1 MRDSQT
7 GSLPRVA
14 RWCRNSHPTRA
25 ALSWSFPQRNR
36 LISGLADAVIVVE
49 APRRSGALITADHAL
64 SQGRECF
71 LVPGMVGQKSA
82 EGALRYLRGYHGQAR
97 IVVDLPLLME
107 DLGFVVDV
115 RPGANPRALA
125 VGETEKRIAALVIG
139 GTSTVDALVAST
151 RLPVGA
157 VLSALTL
164 LEMRGLIAA
173 AYGRYRPA
181 GALLPEIRRKGVG
194 RQGRSPP
201 STAAVE
207 THPG

>member
-1 MRDSQT
+1 
-7 GSLPRVA
+7 
-14 RWCRNSHPTRA
+14 
-25 ALSWSFPQRNR
+25 
-36 LISGLADAVIVVE
+36 
-49 APRRSGALITADHAL
+49 
-64 SQGRECF
+64 
-71 LVPGMVGQKSA
+71 
-82 EGALRYLRGYHGQAR
+82 
-97 IVVDLPLLME
+97 VDLPLLME

-125 VGETEKRIAALVIG
+125 VGETEQRIAALVIG

-181 GALLPEIRRKGVG
+181 GALLPEIRGKGIG

-207 THPG
+207 SHPG